1 MWAISIIL
9 IIGASKHFV
18 NVSIQFPPLS
28 DTGAPLPSSNTA
40 LSYELNNRIDTHVW
54 GWFPALSIVGAF
66 GVLLVA
72 IAHSIARYDS
82 PWSQHMYWVAN
93 LVIFVPL
100 ATRLLMPGL
109 RRREAIAC
117 VLWLGAS
124 LYSVK
129 LFQSPLGFSFFD
141 EFLHWR
147 TASDMLVTGR
157 LFYENSLLPVSPLYP
172 ALEIVA
178 TALVNVTGLSIFH
191 AGALLILVARCVLV
205 LAVYL
210 FFERISGS
218 VRAAG
223 VGAALYM
230 CNSHFI
236 IFDAQ
241 FAYESLA
248 LATSL
253 SLLYTLL
260 LRSYVRGGQRYGLD
274 LLVALFLWSL
284 VATHHATSYITAI
297 FLMLWAVVQALH
309 TWRVG
314 GKTPGLFWVAIFA
327 IVTNVIWLLSV
338 SRITIG
344 YLAPHLEGA
353 VSSVLGMIAGENSGR
368 ELFKSSSGI
377 QTPLLEKIVGLATPM
392 LMAMA
397 LPIGLWTFWKQEQ
410 HSSTAWVMAMGACLF
425 PITTALR
432 LTGGGWEISAR
443 AAVFV
448 ALPLSYIVGI
458 GIITPRLPWFM
469 ARWERL
475 AGYILYRIFPFFMA
489 VVYCGGIITGW
500 SPWARMPWPYMVGAD
515 TRSVE
520 PHGLAAAAWANDKLG
535 RNNRMAADRIN
546 TTLMG
551 TYGGQ
556 RMITHLI
563 DHVVVSGIFLASRL
577 GPEEYKAIREGRI
590 QYLTVDMRVSH
601 SLALDGY
608 YYESWEQM
616 VATYHGPPRASLLR
630 KFDVIPQINTVFD
643 SGDIR
648 IYDIRALQEGS
659 DQ

>member
-1 MWAISIIL
+1 M
-9 IIGASKHFV
+9 
-18 NVSIQFPPLS
+18 SIQIPALS
-28 DTGAPLPSSNTA
+28 DTGARPAPSTPALP
-40 LSYELNNRIDTHVW
+40 YELTNNVDTSVW
-54 GWFPALSIVGAF
+54 GWFPALSIVGAL
-66 GVLLVA
+66 GVFLAA

-93 LVIFVPL
+93 LVVYVPL
-100 ATRLLMPGL
+100 TTRLLMPGL
-109 RRREAIAC
+109 RRREAIAS

-124 LYSVK
+124 LYCVK

-172 ALEIVA
+172 ALEIVT
-178 TALVNVTGLSIFH
+178 TALVHLTGLSIFQ
-191 AGALLILVARCVLV
+191 AGALVILIARCILV

-230 CNSHFI
+230 CNSHFV

-253 SLLYTLL
+253 SLMYILL

-284 VATHHATSYITAI
+284 VATHHATSYITAV
-297 FLMLWAVVQALH
+297 FLLLWAVVQAIH

-314 GKTPGLFWVAIFA
+314 SKTPGLFWVAIFA

-377 QTPLLEKIVGLATPM
+377 QTPLLEKIVGLATPL
-392 LMAMA
+392 LMAMT
-397 LPIGLWTFWKQEQ
+397 LSIGLWTFWKQERQ
-410 HSSTAWVMAMGACLF
+410 SASAWVLAMGACLF

-443 AAVFV
+443 SAVFV
-448 ALPLSYIVGI
+448 ALPLSYIVAI
-458 GIITPRLPWFM
+458 GVITPRLPWFL

-475 AGYILYRIFPFFMA
+475 ASHILHRVFPLFVA
-489 VVYCGGIITGW
+489 IVYCGGIIAGW

-520 PHGLAAAAWANDKLG
+520 PHGLAAAAWANEYLG
-535 RNNRMAADRIN
+535 RNNRMATDRIN

-590 QYLTVDMRVSH
+590 QYLTVDMRVSQA
-601 SLALDGY
+601 LALDGY
-608 YYESWEQM
+608 YYESWEQL
-616 VATYHGPPRASLLR
+616 VAAYHGPPSATLLR
-630 KFDVIPQINTVFD
+630 KFDVIPQVNTVFD

-648 IYDIRALQEGS
+648 IYDIRALQN
-659 DQ
+659 

>member
-1 MWAISIIL
+1 M
-9 IIGASKHFV
+9 
-18 NVSIQFPPLS
+18 
-28 DTGAPLPSSNTA
+28 
-40 LSYELNNRIDTHVW
+40 
-54 GWFPALSIVGAF
+54 
-66 GVLLVA
+66 A

-397 LPIGLWTFWKQEQ
+397 LPIGLWTFWKQER